1 VSTASTI
8 LSIVTKPFFDWMAAR
23 TERKKARDSLRAKA
37 TMARDEQGAKQ
48 ELTDS
53 EWEVVMATQMAGTWK
68 DEYALLIGTGPYLM
82 IFGSALWY
90 AFTGDYR
97 MMEGTLAGIQL
108 LDSIGVDIGFII
120 TAVVLGASGLSVW
133 RLMRR

>member
-8 LSIVTKPFFDWMAAR
+8 LGIITKPFFDWMTAR
-23 TERKKARDSLRAKA
+23 NERKKATDSLRAKA

-48 ELTDS
+48 ELTDA
-53 EWEVVMATQMAGTWK
+53 EWEVVMASQLGRTWK
-68 DEYALLIGTGPYLM
+68 DEYALLIGTGPYNM
-82 IFGSALWY
+82 VFIATFWY

-120 TAVVLGASGLSVW
+120 TAVVLAASGLSVW

>member
-1 VSTASTI
+1 
-8 LSIVTKPFFDWMAAR
+8 
-23 TERKKARDSLRAKA
+23 
-37 TMARDEQGAKQ
+37 
-48 ELTDS
+48 
-53 EWEVVMATQMAGTWK
+53 
-68 DEYALLIGTGPYLM
+68 M

-120 TAVVLGASGLSVW
+120 TAVVLAASGLSVW